1 MDISNVM
8 IIRARRKT
16 VSIRIRHDGTV
27 EVRAPLTMAAK
38 DIDALLREKSGWIE
52 SHRRTETASEPPLM
66 PEDIQTLACRAKEV
80 IPERVA
86 YFGAKMGVTYG
97 KITIRNQTGRWGS
110 CGTNGNLNFNCLLM
124 LAPEA
129 VLDYVVVHELAHRIH
144 MDHSRAFWQEV
155 EKILPDYRQCGKWLR
170 ENGGALIA
178 RMERGM
184 ACVSDT
190 DR

>member
-1 MDISNVM
+1 MDISNVT

-16 VSIRIRHDGTV
+16 VSIRIRYDGTV
-27 EVRAPLTMAAK
+27 EVRAPLMMAAK
-38 DIDALLREKSGWIE
+38 DIENLLREKSGWIE
-52 SHRRTETASEPPLM
+52 SHRRTSAEPPLM
-66 PEDIQTLACRAKEV
+66 PEDIRSLACRAKEV
-80 IPERVA
+80 IPERAA
-86 YFGAKMGVTYG
+86 YFGTKMGVTYG

-110 CGTNGNLNFNCLLM
+110 CGVNGNLNFNCLLM

-155 EKILPDYRQCGKWLR
+155 EKIQPDYRQWRKWLR